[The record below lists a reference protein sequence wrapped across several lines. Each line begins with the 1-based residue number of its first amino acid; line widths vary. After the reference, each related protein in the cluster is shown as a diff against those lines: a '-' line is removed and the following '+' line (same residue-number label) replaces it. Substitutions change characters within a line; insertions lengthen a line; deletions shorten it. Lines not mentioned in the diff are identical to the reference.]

1 MSELRSLEELLKIG
15 YKYDI
20 RLKNDTEFHDCQLL
34 DKDLDCRMIKIRH
47 YLEVAEGRLKIF
59 REEMINMDEIF
70 RVTFPRK
77 SRYFWIY
84 IDSDDNTA
92 YLHDLRLTDQDVKLN
107 KEIKFYDSVDDAVK
121 AVVIEKIAKS
131 ENPKNCRLLFHGSSG
146 CIAKHTGYSLKNG
159 GWEGSRSQLVDETLS
174 KLGKQPWANSRLK
187 NNNDGRGI

>member
-47 YLEVAEGRLKIF
+47 YLDVANGKLRIF

-70 RVTFPRK
+70 RVTLPKK

-84 IDSDDNTA
+84 IDLDNNTA
-92 YLHDLRLTDQDVKLN
+92 CLDDLQLTDQDVRFN
-107 KEIKFYDSVDDAVK
+107 KEIKFYDSVEDAVK
-121 AVVIEKIAKS
+121 DIVIEKIAKS
-131 ENPKNCRLLFHGSSG
+131 ENPKDWRLTFYGSNA
-146 CIAKHTGYSLKNG
+146 CMAKHTGHSLKDG
-159 GWEGSRSQLVDETLS
+159 GWEGSRSNLVYETLS
-174 KLGKQPWANSRLK
+174 KLDAQTTEK
-187 NNNDGRGI
+187 

>member
-1 MSELRSLEELLKIG
+1 MSEKTEYDELLKIG

-34 DKDLDCRMIKIRH
+34 VKDIDCRMIKIRH

-84 IDSDDNTA
+84 TDLNDNTA
-92 YLHDLRLTDQDVKLN
+92 YLNDLRLTDQDVERN
-107 KEIKFYDSVDDAVK
+107 KEIKFYDSVEDAVK
-121 AVVIEKIAKS
+121 AIVIEKIAKS
-131 ENPKNCRLLFHGSSG
+131 ENPKNWRLLFHGSSG

-159 GWEGSRSQLVDETLS
+159 GWEGSRSQLVDEMLS
-174 KLGKQPWANSRLK
+174 KLGEQPTEK
-187 NNNDGRGI
+187 